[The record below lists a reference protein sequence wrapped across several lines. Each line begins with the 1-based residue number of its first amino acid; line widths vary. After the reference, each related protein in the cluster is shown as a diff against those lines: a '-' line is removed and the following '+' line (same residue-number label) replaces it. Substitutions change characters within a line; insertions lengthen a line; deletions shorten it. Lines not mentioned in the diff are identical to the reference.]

1 MSQVEL
7 QDIQRQVNEVYT
19 AVQSQWPGFKTR
31 IGQEQ
36 MFKEISQTDFADLLA
51 VSRQTIHAIETGKYI
66 PTTTLA
72 LKIAKLLNKKVEEI
86 FILEKGD

>member
-1 MSQVEL
+1 MKNKVKDERLNQN
-7 QDIQRQVNEVYT
+7 IN
-19 AVQSQWPGFKTR
+19 
-31 IGQEQ
+31 
-36 MFKEISQTDFADLLA
+36 QTTFAEKLN

-72 LKIAKLLNKKVEEI
+72 LKIAKLLNKKAEDL

>member
-1 MSQVEL
+1 MKNKVKEERL
-7 QDIQRQVNEVYT
+7 IQ
-19 AVQSQWPGFKTR
+19 
-31 IGQEQ
+31 
-36 MFKEISQTDFADLLA
+36 EISQTEFADLLA

-72 LKIAKLLNKKVEEI
+72 LKIARLLNKKVEEI

>member
-1 MSQVEL
+1 MKNKVKEERL
-7 QDIQRQVNEVYT
+7 N
-19 AVQSQWPGFKTR
+19 
-31 IGQEQ
+31 QEFNQ
-36 MFKEISQTDFADLLA
+36 IEFAEKLK

-72 LKIAKLLNKKVEEI
+72 LKIAKLLNKKAEDL

>member
-1 MSQVEL
+1 MKNKLKEERIK
-7 QDIQRQVNEVYT
+7 QDYN
-19 AVQSQWPGFKTR
+19 QS
-31 IGQEQ
+31 E
-36 MFKEISQTDFADLLA
+36 FADLLS

-72 LKIAKLLNKKVEEI
+72 LKIAKLLNKKVEEL

>member
-1 MSQVEL
+1 MKNKVKDERLNQ
-7 QDIQRQVNEVYT
+7 
-19 AVQSQWPGFKTR
+19 
-31 IGQEQ
+31 
-36 MFKEISQTDFADLLA
+36 EISQTEFADLLS

-86 FILEKGD
+86 FVLEKGD

>member
-1 MSQVEL
+1 MRNKVKEE
-7 QDIQRQVNEVYT
+7 RM
-19 AVQSQWPGFKTR
+19 K
-31 IGQEQ
+31 QE
-36 MFKEISQTDFADLLA
+36 IAQTEFADQLS
-51 VSRQTIHAIETGKYI
+51 VSRQTIHAIETGKYV

>member
-1 MSQVEL
+1 MKNKVKEERL
-7 QDIQRQVNEVYT
+7 N
-19 AVQSQWPGFKTR
+19 
-31 IGQEQ
+31 QEFNQ
-36 MFKEISQTDFADLLA
+36 IEFAEKLN

-72 LKIAKLLNKKVEEI
+72 LKIAKLLKKKAEDL